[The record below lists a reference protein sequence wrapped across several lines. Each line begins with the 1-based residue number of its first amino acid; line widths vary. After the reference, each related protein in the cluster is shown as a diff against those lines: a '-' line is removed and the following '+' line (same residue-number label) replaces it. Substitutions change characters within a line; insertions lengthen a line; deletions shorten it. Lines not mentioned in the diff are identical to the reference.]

1 MRGSS
6 SSFSPQKGVAVFG
19 GEDESA
25 HLHPKNVLG
34 VMALEE
40 SPLGGLALQQVCA
53 HSHLPAGDVRPEA
66 LAYPSE
72 REVSTL
78 RRTAEVVRQETCS
91 VPNELTAK
99 FDSRTEL
106 STYRGQWSQVELPLD
121 FQLENNEDGGAF
133 SRAGPAVVQQE
144 NIPLLSSASGKT
156 QWGNPEITSF
166 IREPQ
171 PFRENVV
178 FGGKNQK
185 LHPLHLFSLLSLE
198 KTQSSDRLEAR
209 QTS

>member
-1 MRGSS
+1 M
-6 SSFSPQKGVAVFG
+6 FG

-78 RRTAEVVRQETCS
+78 RGTAEVVCQETCS
-91 VPNELTAK
+91 VPNELTTK
-99 FDSRTEL
+99 FDSRMEL
-106 STYRGQWSQVELPLD
+106 STYRGQRSQVELPLD
-121 FQLENNEDGGAF
+121 FQLENNKDGGAF

-144 NIPLLSSASGKT
+144 NMPLLSSASGKT
-156 QWGNPEITSF
+156 QWET
-166 IREPQ
+166 
-171 PFRENVV
+171 
-178 FGGKNQK
+178 QK
-185 LHPLHLFSLLSLE
+185 SPVLFESLNHSERTLCLGERTRNSTRSICFHCSAWRKL
-198 KTQSSDRLEAR
+198 KAVTD
-209 QTS
+209 